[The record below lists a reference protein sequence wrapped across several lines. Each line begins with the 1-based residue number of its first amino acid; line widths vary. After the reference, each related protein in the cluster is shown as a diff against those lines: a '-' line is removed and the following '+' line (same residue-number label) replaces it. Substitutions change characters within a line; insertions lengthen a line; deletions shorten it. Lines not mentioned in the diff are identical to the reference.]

1 MPAPAPAPIPKPP
14 SPTHAQNSIETTYA
28 QTTYRAG
35 WLQVDNQWNL
45 NGTSDYP
52 VKVIGSYSL
61 PLGGRQVNKEIFA
74 QNANEL
80 TSVKNQLIVDMK
92 AAINTEV
99 SAQPKPSF
107 TKNQLVET
115 GNVSYR

>member
-1 MPAPAPAPIPKPP
+1 MPAPAPIPKPP

-80 TSVKNQLIVDMK
+80 TSVKNQLIADMK
-92 AAINTEV
+92 AAIDTEV
-99 SAQPKPSF
+99 SAQPKPNF